1 MRIFSTLLFIFF
13 LNIIHAQNRQ
23 IRYIDSNDVIQKLDS
38 LKKVFPLVENAP
50 REYELAIYSALEYYP
65 ELKDNTIRFKEKRI
79 GTTLNA
85 RPTFASFFYKK
96 RSKRVYVVRINNLF
110 EQQEIITLDNV
121 SFNAQ
126 IGVLGHEF
134 NHFLDY
140 SQRDFFQ
147 LIDRGIDYLTVH
159 RKAKFEKE
167 IDTETIER
175 GLGWQC
181 YDWSCYVHYE
191 SQATE
196 EYLAFKREVYLG
208 PEDILR
214 IMDDASTESQFK
226 NKSSELPLLI
236 ESK

>member
-1 MRIFSTLLFIFF
+1 MLIFF
-13 LNIIHAQNRQ
+13 FNTIHAQNNRQ

-38 LKKVFPLVENAP
+38 LKKVFPLVENVP
-50 REYELAIYSALEYYP
+50 RAYELAIYSALEYYP
-65 ELKDNTIRFKEKRI
+65 ELKDNKIRFKEKRI

-85 RPTFASFFYKK
+85 RPTFASLFYKK
-96 RSKRVYVVRINNLF
+96 RSKRIYVVRINNLF
-110 EQQEIITLDNV
+110 DQKEIITLDNV

-140 SQRDFFQ
+140 SKRDFFQ
-147 LIDRGIDYLTVH
+147 LIDRGIDYLTIR

-181 YDWSCYVHYE
+181 YAWSCYVHYE

-214 IMDDASTESQFK
+214 IMGESADETTT
-226 NKSSELPLLI
+226 SER
-236 ESK
+236 E